1 MIVVPDSDIILIK
14 SPLKLDN
21 YNQIT
26 FGDATAQYNY
36 FHGLTHLEYDDCT
49 YQRKDG
55 VIRYATGDNLRFEDL
70 LQYNYCMYKNDSYKD
85 KWFYA
90 FITDIKYIND
100 GMTEITIETDT
111 YSKSLTQKS
120 MNQRDNSSLANLLRC
135 IKNYI
140 RTSHLCSVLYNS

>member
-26 FGDATAQYNY
+26 FNNATSQYNY
-36 FHGLTHLEYDDCT
+36 FIGLPNLEYDGCT

-70 LQYNYCMYKNDSYKD
+70 L
-85 KWFYA
+85 A
-90 FITDIKYIND
+90 I
-100 GMTEITIETDT
+100 
-111 YSKSLTQKS
+111 
-120 MNQRDNSSLANLLRC
+120 
-135 IKNYI
+135 
-140 RTSHLCSVLYNS
+140 